1 MRRPISFLLMFF
13 LLLTQQ
19 VAMSHAVTHW
29 TPAALAS
36 AAGEERIGA
45 KADFTA
51 HACELCA
58 AAQYASPV
66 PVDGYRLQPPDPVGL
81 VHVTTRERA
90 AQAATRLAFRSRAPP
105 SL

>member
-1 MRRPISFLLMFF
+1 MFF

-36 AAGEERIGA
+36 AAGEERVGGN
-45 KADFTA
+45 ADFTA

-58 AAQYASPV
+58 AAQYASAV
-66 PVDGYRLQPPDPVGL
+66 PGDEYRLQAPDAVGL
-81 VHVTTRERA
+81 LHVATRERA
-90 AQAATRLAFRSRAPP
+90 AQAACRLAFRSRAPP

>member
-1 MRRPISFLLMFF
+1 MFF

-19 VAMSHAVTHW
+19 VAMSHAVTHLA
-29 TPAALAS
+29 PAALAS
-36 AAGEERIGA
+36 AAGEERVGD
-45 KADFTA
+45 KADFKA

-66 PVDGYRLQPPDPVGL
+66 PGDGYRLRPPDPVGL
-81 VHVTTRERA
+81 VRTETRERA
-90 AQAATRLAFRSRAPP
+90 AQAASRLAFRSRAPP

>member
-1 MRRPISFLLMFF
+1 MFF

-19 VAMSHAVTHW
+19 VAMSHAVTHL

-36 AAGEERIGA
+36 AAGEERVGG
-45 KADFTA
+45 KDLKA

-58 AAQYASPV
+58 AAQYASAIPG
-66 PVDGYRLQPPDPVGL
+66 DDYRLQPPEPIVL
-81 VHVTTRERA
+81 VHVEARERA
-90 AQAATRLAFRSRAPP
+90 ALAALRLAFHSRAPP

>member
-1 MRRPISFLLMFF
+1 MFF

-36 AAGEERIGA
+36 AAGDERASGNSDL
-45 KADFTA
+45 KA

-58 AAQYASPV
+58 AAQYASAIPG
-66 PVDGYRLQPPDPVGL
+66 DNYRLQPPESIGL
-81 VHVTTRERA
+81 VRVEIRERA
-90 AQAATRLAFRSRAPP
+90 AREALRLAFHSRAPP
-105 SL
+105 SR